1 MPEQCKAC
9 YHRSKTTCSNCGGV
23 EGYPALG
30 LPPCKACPNGL
41 RIGEEVPD
49 STDTLSGPSIASW
62 TESVERYDFYGVDAA
77 PSFDTLAAVTAA
89 NDARIQS
96 IAMMLRAYPERI
108 GQVETLLQ
116 IGMGS

>member
-1 MPEQCKAC
+1 MTLPECTLC
-9 YHRSKTTCSNCGGV
+9 GHRSRQGCPVCGGAQ
-23 EGYPALG
+23 GYKG
-30 LPPCKACPNGL
+30 LPPCPACPSGTI
-41 RIGEEVPD
+41 IGQDIV
-49 STDTLSGPSIASW
+49 DTLSGPSISSW
-62 TESVERYDFYGVDAA
+62 TTSIERYEFYGADAL
-77 PSFDTLAAVTAA
+77 PNFDTIAAIAAA

>member
-1 MPEQCKAC
+1 MP
-9 YHRSKTTCSNCGGV
+9 SLN
-23 EGYPALG
+23 

-49 STDTLSGPSIASW
+49 SADTLSGPSIASW

-77 PSFDTLAAVTAA
+77 PNFDTIAAVAAA

-96 IAMMLRAYPERI
+96 IAMVLRAYPERI
-108 GQVETLLQ
+108 GQVEALLQ

>member
-1 MPEQCKAC
+1 M
-9 YHRSKTTCSNCGGV
+9 
-23 EGYPALG
+23 
-30 LPPCKACPNGL
+30 
-41 RIGEEVPD
+41 
-49 STDTLSGPSIASW
+49 
-62 TESVERYDFYGVDAA
+62 ERYDFYGVYAA
-77 PSFDTLAAVTAA
+77 PNFDTIAAVAAA

>member
-1 MPEQCKAC
+1 VSIPECTLC
-9 YHRSKTTCSNCGGV
+9 GHRSRQGCPVCGGAQ
-23 EGYPALG
+23 GHKG
-30 LPPCKACPNGL
+30 LPPCPACPSGTI
-41 RIGEEVPD
+41 IGHDVA
-49 STDTLSGPSIASW
+49 DTLSGPSIASW

-96 IAMMLRAYPERI
+96 IAMVLRAYPERI
-108 GQVETLLQ
+108 GQVEALLQ

>member
-1 MPEQCKAC
+1 MVEQCKAC
-9 YHRSKTTCSNCGGV
+9 YHRSKTTCPNCGGV

-41 RIGEEVPD
+41 RIGEEVP
-49 STDTLSGPSIASW
+49 SVTDW
-62 TESVERYDFYGVDAA
+62 TTTVERYDFYGADSIPNYETMASIA
-77 PSFDTLAAVTAA
+77 AA

-96 IAMMLRAYPERI
+96 IAMMLRAYPDRI